1 MKETSEKA
9 APAFMTEWS
18 GSRKELLE
26 TVEEVMDDI
35 QVSMNIRISAKDM
48 RKLFLDAFSRNVVQ
62 SELRAMIADILKD
75 TDIHFEE

>member
-1 MKETSEKA
+1 MKETEKA

-26 TVEEVMDDI
+26 TVEEVIDDI
-35 QVSMNIRISAKDM
+35 QVSMNIRISAKEM
-48 RKLFLDAFSRNVVQ
+48 RKLFLEAFSRNVVQ
-62 SELRAMIADILKD
+62 NEIRAMIAYVLKD

>member
-1 MKETSEKA
+1 MKETEKA
-9 APAFMTEWS
+9 APAFMAEWS

-35 QVSMNIRISAKDM
+35 QVSMNIRISAKEM

-62 SELRAMIADILKD
+62 NEIRAMIADILKD
-75 TDIHFEE
+75 TDIHFE

>member
-9 APAFMTEWS
+9 APDFMTEWS

-26 TVEEVMDDI
+26 TVEEVIDDI

-48 RKLFLDAFSRNVVQ
+48 RKLFLDAFSRNAVQ
-62 SELRAMIADILKD
+62 SNLRAMIADILKD